1 MKQIILLMLIASALN
16 ASTILGTAQSF
27 AVLGASKITNTG
39 STTIVGDIGVAPS
52 SSITGLGSI
61 SLTGTL
67 HQTDSEAKQAQL
79 DAMAAF
85 NSFAGLSVSADLSG
99 IDLHS
104 FSSGPGTYA
113 YSSSA
118 QLTGTLALDFA
129 GVSNRDFVFLIKS
142 ALTLASSANVTIAN
156 ADATDRVF
164 FVVGS
169 SATLGSSSSLQGN
182 LIAKSD
188 ITLDA
193 NASIPCGRAI
203 ALTGAVSLIGNTIS
217 SACTGG
223 GYSGLTG
230 AVSPPPSPS
239 QVPEPGTFSF
249 LAIVAFLVG
258 CRVVA
263 DSRYSL
269 HQILVR
275 IGIAKTDVAFPE
287 SAETR
292 SA

>member
-1 MKQIILLMLIASALN
+1 MKQIIFLLLTASALN
-16 ASTILGTAQSF
+16 AATILGTEQSF
-27 AVLGASKITNTG
+27 ALLGASTVTNTG
-39 STTIVGDIGVAPS
+39 STTIVGDIGVAPG
-52 SSITGLGSI
+52 SSITGFGSI
-61 SLTGTL
+61 SLTGML

-85 NSFAGLSVSADLSG
+85 NSFAGLSKSADLSG

-113 YSSSA
+113 YNSSA

-129 GVSNRDFVFLIKS
+129 GASNRDFVFLIKS

-169 SATLGSSSSLQGN
+169 SATLGSGSSLQGN
-182 LIAKSD
+182 LIAKTS

-230 AVSPPPSPS
+230 AVSPPPSP
-239 QVPEPGTFSF
+239 VPEPGTFSF
-249 LAIVAFLVG
+249 LAIVAFLVS
-258 CRVVA
+258 CRVAA

-287 SAETR
+287 RAETR